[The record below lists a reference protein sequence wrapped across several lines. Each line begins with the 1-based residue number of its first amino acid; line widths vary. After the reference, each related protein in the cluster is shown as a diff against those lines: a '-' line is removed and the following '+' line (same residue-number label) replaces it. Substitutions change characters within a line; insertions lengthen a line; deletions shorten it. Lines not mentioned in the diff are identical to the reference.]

1 MVALTVRPGPART
14 GRSLLLGLAASLCL
28 TGAPARPVKAQP
40 PAASA
45 PASAPAIGT
54 RETDRALQPVD
65 LNNASQAALRGLSGI
80 NAQRAQ
86 AIVNGRPYTVA
97 DELVSRKILPNAVF
111 SNIRERL
118 IVGPVRPGPPA
129 SAASTRPG

>member
-1 MVALTVRPGPART
+1 MVSLTVRPGPART
-14 GRSLLLGLAASLCL
+14 CRSLLLGLAASLCFA
-28 TGAPARPVKAQP
+28 GASAQAVKPQP
-40 PAASA
+40 PVASA
-45 PASAPAIGT
+45 PASAPAVGT

-86 AIVNGRPYTVA
+86 AIVNGRPYAVA

-118 IVGPVRPGPPA
+118 IVGPARHAPPA